1 MTAMSQTSTAA
12 PMAKEPSA
20 SGIAWRRLRFVPL
33 AGGALAMAAGLW
45 TGLARLGLPL
55 PGGLP
60 AIAEFHGALMI
71 AGFLGTVI
79 SLERAV
85 ALGRW
90 WGYAAPALSAL
101 GAVALLAGTPGLAGV
116 GFLLASGVLFAAS
129 VQLALRH
136 FALFSLVL
144 AVAPACWA
152 AGTALWLTGS
162 STPEV
167 SGWWLD
173 FLVLTNVGE
182 RLELSRIRQKPWLSE
197 VMFAVAL
204 LLVVAGTVGGGLASA
219 T

>member
-1 MTAMSQTSTAA
+1 MAMSQTSTTARTA
-12 PMAKEPSA
+12 RMAEEPGA

-33 AGGALAMAAGLW
+33 AGGALAMAARLW
-45 TGLARLGLPL
+45 TGLTRLGLPL

-85 ALGRW
+85 ALARW
-90 WGYAAPALSAL
+90 WGYAAPGFSAL
-101 GAVALLAGTPGLAGV
+101 GAVALLAGTPRLAGI

-129 VQLALRH
+129 VRLAVRH
-136 FALFSLVL
+136 LELFSLVL

-152 AGTALWLTGS
+152 AGTILWLTGS
-162 STPEV
+162 SMPEV

-173 FLVLTNVGE
+173 FLVLTIVGE
-182 RLELSRIRQKPWLSE
+182 RLELSRLRHKPWLTP
-197 VMFAVAL
+197 VLF
-204 LLVVAGTVGGGLASA
+204 
-219 T
+219 